1 MLFKT
6 VERIFMNLIGPI
18 ILQVILIILNAI
30 FASSE
35 IAVISSNKAGLEN
48 LAQDNNKR
56 AKMLLS
62 LTENPSKFLST
73 IQVAIT
79 LSALLGSAYA
89 ADNFATPLVALIVK
103 AGVSIDPEVIRTV
116 CVLVITLVLSFFSIV
131 FGELVP
137 KRMAMKNPPKT
148 ALRVAPLL
156 YVVSVL
162 FKPFVWVLTKTTN
175 GVLRLLR
182 INPNEQ
188 NDAVTEEEIR
198 IMLRDSSD
206 RGEIDRVENQLI
218 QNVFEFDDISVDEIC
233 THRKDAH
240 ILYVDD
246 TFANWTKLISET
258 RHSFYPVCGENA
270 DDVVG
275 ILNVKRFFRTN
286 CQSIKDALAKALDK
300 PCFVPE
306 NMKTDMLF
314 AEMKKTR
321 NYYAIVVD
329 EYGGTSGVVTMHDLL
344 EVLVGDLNDKDDV
357 VLVDIKKLEENKW
370 QILGSALIEDVTKE
384 LEIEIE
390 DCFYDTFGGYI
401 IGILGTIPED
411 GSKLDIETEL
421 LNISILKID
430 EHRIEKT
437 IVTKKII
444 EEKEEE

>member
-1 MLFKT
+1 
-6 VERIFMNLIGPI
+6 MNLIGPI

-35 IAVISSNKAGLEN
+35 IAIISANRAGIEA
-48 LAQDNNKR
+48 LASENNKK
-56 AKMLLS
+56 AKKILA
-62 LTENPSKFLST
+62 LTKSPSKFLST

-89 ADNFATPLVALIVK
+89 ADNFATPLVSALVR
-103 AGVSIDPEVIRTV
+103 AGVSLNPEALKDA
-116 CVLVITLVLSFFSIV
+116 CVLIITLVLSFFSIV

-137 KRMAMKNPPKT
+137 KRMAMKNPMKT
-148 ALRVAPLL
+148 ALMVAPLL
-156 YVVSVL
+156 YFVSIV

-198 IMLRDSSD
+198 VILKDSSD
-206 RGEIDRVENQLI
+206 RGEIDTVENELI
-218 QNVFEFDDISVDEIC
+218 QNVFEFDDICVSEIC

-240 ILYVDD
+240 MLYVDESLSD
-246 TFANWTKLISET
+246 WKRIISET
-258 RHSFYPVCGENA
+258 RHSFYPICGENA

-275 ILNVKRFFRTN
+275 ILNVKRFFRLN
-286 CQSIKDALAKALDK
+286 CQSVKSALEKAMDK

-314 AEMKKTR
+314 AEMKKSR
-321 NYYAIVVD
+321 NYYAVVVD

-370 QILGSALIEDVTKE
+370 QILGSALLDDVVNE
-384 LEIEIE
+384 LEIELE
-390 DCFYDTFGGYI
+390 DASYETFGGYI
-401 IGILGTIPED
+401 MGILGTIPED
-411 GSKLDIETEL
+411 GSKLELETDRL
-421 LNISILKID
+421 HISILKID

-437 IVTKKII
+437 IVTKKETTEKDVI
-444 EEKEEE
+444 EEE

>member
-1 MLFKT
+1 
-6 VERIFMNLIGPI
+6 MNLIGPI
-18 ILQVILIILNAI
+18 ILQVVLIILNAI

-48 LAQDNNKR
+48 LAEGNNKR
-56 AKMLLS
+56 AKMLLT

-89 ADNFATPLVALIVK
+89 ADNFATPLVGLIVK
-103 AGVSIDPEVIRTV
+103 AGVSMDPEIIRTA
-116 CVLVITLVLSFFSIV
+116 CVLIITLVLSFFSIV

-137 KRMAMKNPPKT
+137 KRMAMKNPSKT
-148 ALRVAPLL
+148 ALNIAPLL

-162 FKPFVWVLTKTTN
+162 FKPFVWILTKTTN

-182 INPNEQ
+182 INPDEQ

-198 IMLRDSSD
+198 IMLKDSSD
-206 RGEIDRVENQLI
+206 RGEIDTVENELI
-218 QNVFEFDDISVDEIC
+218 QNVFEFDDISVEEIC
-233 THRKDAH
+233 THRRDAH
-240 ILYVDD
+240 ILYIDD
-246 TFANWTKLISET
+246 SFSKWKKTISET
-258 RHSFYPVCGENA
+258 RHSFYPVCRENA

-275 ILNVKRFFRTN
+275 ILNVKRFFRVG
-286 CQSIKDALAKALDK
+286 CQSVKDALDKAVDK
-300 PCFVPE
+300 PSFVPE
-306 NMKTDMLF
+306 NMKADMLF

-357 VLVDIKKLEENKW
+357 VSVEIKLLEENKW
-370 QILGSALIEDVTKE
+370 QILGSALLEDVTKE
-384 LEIEIE
+384 LGIALE
-390 DCFYDTFGGYI
+390 DCGYDTFGGYI

-411 GSKLDIETEL
+411 GSKLELETEL
-421 LNISILKID
+421 LHISILKIS

-437 IVTKKII
+437 IVTKKAIVDS
-444 EEKEEE
+444 EEE

>member
-1 MLFKT
+1 
-6 VERIFMNLIGPI
+6 MNLIGPI
-18 ILQVILIILNAI
+18 ILQIVLIILNAI

-35 IAVISSNKAGLEN
+35 IAVISSGRAGIEKLASEN
-48 LAQDNNKR
+48 NRR
-56 AKMLLS
+56 AKMILS
-62 LTENPSKFLST
+62 LTKNPSKFLST

-89 ADNFATPLVALIVK
+89 ADNFATPLVDALVK
-103 AGVSIDPEVIRTV
+103 AGLGIDTDAIRSI
-116 CVLVITLVLSFFSIV
+116 CVLAITLILSFFSIV

-137 KRMAMKNPPKT
+137 KRMAMKDPQKT
-148 ALRVAPLL
+148 ALSVAPLL
-156 YVVSVL
+156 YIVSVI

-182 INPNEQ
+182 INPDEQ

-198 IMLRDSSD
+198 IMLKDSSD
-206 RGEIDRVENQLI
+206 RGEIDTVENQLI
-218 QNVFEFDDISVDEIC
+218 QNVFEFDDICVDEIC

-246 TFANWTKLISET
+246 SFSKWKKNISET

-286 CQSIKDALAKALDK
+286 CQSVEDALSKAVDK

-306 NMKTDMLF
+306 NMKADMLF

-357 VLVDIKKLEENKW
+357 VAVEIKQLEENKW
-370 QILGSALIEDVTKE
+370 QILGSALLEDVAAE
-384 LEIEIE
+384 LEIELE
-390 DCFYDTFGGYI
+390 ECDYDTFGGYI
-401 IGILGTIPED
+401 MGILGTIPED
-411 GSKLDIETEL
+411 GSKLELETEL
-421 LNISILKID
+421 LNISILKVD

-437 IVTKKII
+437 IVTKKEI
-444 EEKEEE
+444 EVITEE

>member
-1 MLFKT
+1 MLFKIE
-6 VERIFMNLIGPI
+6 ERIFMNLIGPI
-18 ILQVILIILNAI
+18 ILQVVLIVLNAI

-286 CQSIKDALAKALDK
+286 CQSIKDALSKALDK

-444 EEKEEE
+444 EEKEE